1 MRLVRGSIL
10 SSKPCP
16 RSKAARILRRFL
28 FSDAGTDVSVKSF
41 LKRAARSLESKRDAE
56 SSSLRK
62 PKRKRLEDNTAIPY
76 AEEDTGAEIVGLE
89 DGKHRKKNRRKTEV
103 DAIEQFLQMAEPK
116 SEVSDKLTKKSRKK
130 HSEEEEGPIEM
141 KVEFDAKPEIK
152 GSDLYGATPVGHNKQ
167 RKMLRENEF
176 LMDGVTPSPGM
187 KEPKTWISPQKENE
201 TEHERKDD
209 RKHKKKG
216 DAVKQDEEK
225 ADLELKGVYSTQKK
239 SKKSRSSDKSNHQ
252 QLSEEDK
259 SSSKTSDKH
268 KVSLNGVEGVDE
280 ADHSRHS
287 KKKMRGVAAEAEAEA
302 DEHELHSKKK
312 RKRDNTS
319 R

>member
-10 SSKPCP
+10 SSKPCSG
-16 RSKAARILRRFL
+16 SKAARILRRFL

-62 PKRKRLEDNTAIPY
+62 PKRKRLEDTTAIPY
-76 AEEDTGAEIVGLE
+76 AEEDTGAEIAGLE

-103 DAIEQFLQMAEPK
+103 DANEQFLQIAEPK

-141 KVEFDAKPEIK
+141 KVEFDSKPEIK
-152 GSDLYGATPVGHNKQ
+152 GSDLYDATPVGHNKQ

-176 LMDGVTPSPGM
+176 LMDAVTSSPGT
-187 KEPKTWISPQKENE
+187 KEPKTGISPQKENE
-201 TEHERKDD
+201 TEDKRKDD
-209 RKHKKKG
+209 RKHKKG
-216 DAVKQDEEK
+216 YAVKQDEEK
-225 ADLELKGVYSTQKK
+225 TDLELKGISSTQKK
-239 SKKSRSSDKSNHQ
+239 SKKSRSSDNSNHQ
-252 QLSEEDK
+252 QPSEEDK
-259 SSSKTSDKH
+259 SSSKTPEKH
-268 KVSLNGVEGVDE
+268 KASVNGVEGVDE
-280 ADHSRHS
+280 PDHSHHS
-287 KKKMRGVAAEAEAEA
+287 KKKVRGVAAVAES
-302 DEHELHSKKK
+302 DDHELHSKKK